1 VPYIPSD
8 SQLPSAAPK
17 LSPGEAF
24 TKLVEIMA
32 RLRAPGGCPWDRE
45 QNFDTIKPYLLEE
58 TYEVMDAIDARDFEG
73 LAEELGD
80 LLLQPVFFAQMAA
93 EEGRF
98 DIADSLEAI
107 NTKLIRRHP
116 HVFAAGD
123 AKTSDDVKRRWDEIK
138 AEEKPQRP
146 KGLLTDVPRSV
157 PALVEA
163 SQISSRA
170 AGAGFDWPDID
181 QVFDK
186 LREELAELDAARA
199 IAPDKAA
206 GAKEIEG
213 EIGDILFV
221 IVNLARFL
229 KVDPE
234 QALRA
239 TNAKFRSRFA
249 HVENGLAGAGKTL
262 KQSTLEEMERLW
274 QDAKRLSQEAAKR
287 K

>member
-1 VPYIPSD
+1 
-8 SQLPSAAPK
+8 
-17 LSPGEAF
+17 
-24 TKLVEIMA
+24 MA

-58 TYEVMDAIDARDFEG
+58 TYEVMDAIDARDWDG

-107 NTKLIRRHP
+107 NSKLIRRHP
-116 HVFAAGD
+116 HIFAEGD
-123 AKTSDDVKRRWDEIK
+123 AKTSADVKRRWDEIK
-138 AEEKPQRP
+138 AEEKPQAAS
-146 KGLLTDVPRSV
+146 KGLLDGVSRAA

-163 SQISSRA
+163 QHLASRA
-170 AGAGFDWPDID
+170 AGVGFDWENIQ

-186 LREELAELDAARA
+186 LDEEVAELHDAKTQA
-199 IAPDKAA
+199 
-206 GAKEIEG
+206 EMEG
-213 EIGDILFV
+213 ELGDMLFV

-234 QALRA
+234 QSLRK
-239 TNAKFRSRFA
+239 TNAKFRRRFA
-249 HVENGLAGAGKTL
+249 HVEAGLKAQGKSPRNATIA
-262 KQSTLEEMERLW
+262 EMEALW
-274 QDAKRLSQEAAKR
+274 QEAKRDQESHD
-287 K
+287 